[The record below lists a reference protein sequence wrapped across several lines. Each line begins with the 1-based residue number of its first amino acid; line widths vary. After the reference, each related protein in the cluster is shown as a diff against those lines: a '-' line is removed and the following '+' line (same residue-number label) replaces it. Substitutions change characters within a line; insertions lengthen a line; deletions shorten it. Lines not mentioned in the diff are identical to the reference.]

1 MEHYED
7 KTMEYLLNDQTAG
20 EFAAKRDLAAGFPIV
35 YCDEDYP
42 ETMDDTG
49 LMIQEFPNGDRF
61 IISINMDNRE
71 ITKIKQIPA
80 KNRVAKSQ

>member
-7 KTMEYLLNDQTAG
+7 KTMEYLLNDPTAD

-42 ETMDDTG
+42 ETMKDNN
-49 LMIQEFPNGDRF
+49 LMIEEHPNGDRF
-61 IISINMDNRE
+61 IVAINIDTRE
-71 ITKIKQIPA
+71 LTKVRQIPPF
-80 KNRVAKSQ
+80 RRMG